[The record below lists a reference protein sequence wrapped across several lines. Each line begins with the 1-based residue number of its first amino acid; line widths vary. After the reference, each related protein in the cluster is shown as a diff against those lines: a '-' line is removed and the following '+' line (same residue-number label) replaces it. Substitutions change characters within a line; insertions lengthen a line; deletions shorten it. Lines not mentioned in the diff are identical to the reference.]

1 MSGCVSVPL
10 LIEGW
15 GDSIT
20 KKTVYWGR
28 FYERSKS
35 IDDCVVLPSTTVLI
49 GREYR

>member
-1 MSGCVSVPL
+1 MSGGFSAPL
-10 LIEGW
+10 IIEGR
-15 GDSIT
+15 GDSIA

-28 FYERSKS
+28 FYERYKS